1 MVQLLNTNTSVKSF
15 HIELNPIQTEDVAT
29 NLSKA
34 IADHPNVDDVVL
46 NKCGVGQKD
55 AVMKSILPL
64 LCLKEVYLDGN
75 HIGSYGAKLISDSLA
90 TNPTLQKLYLQGN
103 LLNDTDAKNLSKSLK
118 TNTNLRMLDLS
129 LNIITLD
136 GKRSLALSVIDIS
149 CLNSDSN
156 STSLNA
162 VSESNHTCLVKFT
175 DEEDVLSLGQFN
187 RYADPVSNKNIKL
200 FGVLQRYHLKEDTPL
215 QIIPKVLAL
224 LHNVARNQL
233 DALFRFMK
241 EWNMPLLYTSRLGKE
256 PRRSKRI
263 RKKMVTEFMG
273 KK

>member
-1 MVQLLNTNTSVKSF
+1 MYSMWRNSKVQRIF
-15 HIELNPIQTEDVAT
+15 GIC
-29 NLSKA
+29 NL
-34 IADHPNVDDVVL
+34 IIDIGMGP
-46 NKCGVGQKD
+46 VGLAQ
-55 AVMKSILPL
+55 L
-64 LCLKEVYLDGN
+64 
-75 HIGSYGAKLISDSLA
+75 AKLPMA
-90 TNPTLQKLYLQGN
+90 EMTV
-103 LLNDTDAKNLSKSLK
+103 
-118 TNTNLRMLDLS
+118 LDLS

-136 GKRSLALSVIDIS
+136 GKGSLALSVIDIS

-200 FGVLQRYHLKEDTPL
+200 FSVLQRYHLKEDTPL

-233 DALFRFMK
+233 DALFGFMK
-241 EWNMPLLYTSRLGKE
+241 EWNMPLLYTSRLGKD

-263 RKKMVTEFMG
+263 RKKMVNKCMG